1 MTKTVHPVL
10 KKTGAVLLT
19 VLVLVL
25 MAVPAFAVALP
36 DAPTGYVYDGAN
48 VLSSST
54 ESYIE
59 RTGSALAE
67 ACGAEVVVA
76 TVDFTDGEDIAD
88 YAYDLFNKWG
98 IGDKKANNGLLIL
111 LSIGAEDYYAEPGVG
126 LTDVFTGGVLDA
138 MLYDYLEDDFAAK
151 EYDSGVKKVYAR
163 AVEILEDHYNVSY
176 STGTTNNANANTNYN
191 YANNNTSGGF
201 LSGVQNVFSQAR
213 RVVGTRIIRFVF
225 IVLFVILIIA
235 LSVLRPRRRY
245 YRRGWGAPRLA
256 SLGRSP
262 SRWRTLRRFWQR
274 PFGRRCA
281 ARRRRLH
288 AWRRCRQK
296 KMSIWVLFDLDGT
309 LVDNSEGITKSTQFA
324 LDSYGYPNQ
333 PMETLKKFIGPPLHE
348 SFMEFYGFSKEQAF
362 EAVDRYRVRYKEKG
376 VYENRLYPG
385 MKELLEA
392 LKSAGVKL
400 SVSTSKPTVFT
411 EKILKQNGIFELFD
425 QIVGANLDGSMT
437 DKTEVMQEAMRRAGG
452 KENNTFFMV
461 GDRSFDMIGAKNCG
475 VPGIGVYFGFAE
487 PGELE
492 EAGADYTV
500 ETTEHC

>member
-98 IGDKKANNGLLIL
+98 IGDKKSNNGLLIL

-163 AVEILEDHYNVSY
+163 AVPDSAARDRVDLAARVPRAVPVPVADAPAALAAAVR
-176 STGTTNNANANTNYN
+176 AAVRR
-191 YANNNTSGGF
+191 A
-201 LSGVQNVFSQAR
+201 QAE
-213 RVVGTRIIRFVF
+213 
-225 IVLFVILIIA
+225 
-235 LSVLRPRRRY
+235 
-245 YRRGWGAPRLA
+245 APRMA
-256 SLGRSP
+256 EVQAEEDEYLG
-262 SRWRTLRRFWQR
+262 F
-274 PFGRRCA
+274 
-281 ARRRRLH
+281 
-288 AWRRCRQK
+288 
-296 KMSIWVLFDLDGT
+296 V
-309 LVDNSEGITKSTQFA
+309 
-324 LDSYGYPNQ
+324 
-333 PMETLKKFIGPPLHE
+333 
-348 SFMEFYGFSKEQAF
+348 
-362 EAVDRYRVRYKEKG
+362 
-376 VYENRLYPG
+376 
-385 MKELLEA
+385 
-392 LKSAGVKL
+392 
-400 SVSTSKPTVFT
+400 
-411 EKILKQNGIFELFD
+411 
-425 QIVGANLDGSMT
+425 
-437 DKTEVMQEAMRRAGG
+437 
-452 KENNTFFMV
+452 
-461 GDRSFDMIGAKNCG
+461 
-475 VPGIGVYFGFAE
+475 
-487 PGELE
+487 
-492 EAGADYTV
+492 
-500 ETTEHC
+500 

>member
-111 LSIGAEDYYAEPGVG
+111 LFIGAEDYYAEPGVG

-191 YANNNTSGGF
+191 YANNKYIRWNFIRIPALLLAGLAVLLCGSVCHFDYCAECAASAQTVLPQRLGCAAPAASDGR
-201 LSGVQNVFSQAR
+201 LLAR
-213 RVVGTRIIRFVF
+213 TPS
-225 IVLFVILIIA
+225 A
-235 LSVLRPRRRY
+235 ARP
-245 YRRGWGAPRLA
+245 
-256 SLGRSP
+256 GRS
-262 SRWRTLRRFWQR
+262 RIRR
-274 PFGRRCA
+274 P
-281 ARRRRLH
+281 
-288 AWRRCRQK
+288 
-296 KMSIWVLFDLDGT
+296 
-309 LVDNSEGITKSTQFA
+309 
-324 LDSYGYPNQ
+324 
-333 PMETLKKFIGPPLHE
+333 ETGWI
-348 SFMEFYGFSKEQAF
+348 
-362 EAVDRYRVRYKEKG
+362 
-376 VYENRLYPG
+376 
-385 MKELLEA
+385 
-392 LKSAGVKL
+392 
-400 SVSTSKPTVFT
+400 
-411 EKILKQNGIFELFD
+411 
-425 QIVGANLDGSMT
+425 
-437 DKTEVMQEAMRRAGG
+437 
-452 KENNTFFMV
+452 
-461 GDRSFDMIGAKNCG
+461 
-475 VPGIGVYFGFAE
+475 
-487 PGELE
+487 
-492 EAGADYTV
+492 
-500 ETTEHC
+500 

>member
-48 VLSSST
+48 VLSPST

-191 YANNNTSGGF
+191 YANNNTSGGILYGF
-201 LSGVQNVFSQAR
+201 QRFFS
-213 RVVGTRIIRFVF
+213 RVWRFFFV
-225 IVLFVILIIA
+225 VLFVILIIA
-235 LSVLRPRRRY
+235 LSIRHPRRY
-245 YRRGWGAPRLA
+245 YRRGWGAPPRLRWAA
-256 SLGRSP
+256 SGADP
-262 SRWRTLRRFWQR
+262 VRRVAR
-274 PFGRRCA
+274 AVPDSA
-281 ARRRRLH
+281 ARDR
-288 AWRRCRQK
+288 
-296 KMSIWVLFDLDGT
+296 VDLAARVPRAVPVPVADAPA
-309 LVDNSEGITKSTQFA
+309 A
-324 LDSYGYPNQ
+324 L
-333 PMETLKKFIGPPLHE
+333 
-348 SFMEFYGFSKEQAF
+348 AA
-362 EAVDRYRVRYKEKG
+362 AVRAAV
-376 VYENRLYPG
+376 
-385 MKELLEA
+385 
-392 LKSAGVKL
+392 
-400 SVSTSKPTVFT
+400 
-411 EKILKQNGIFELFD
+411 
-425 QIVGANLDGSMT
+425 
-437 DKTEVMQEAMRRAGG
+437 RRAQA
-452 KENNTFFMV
+452 EAPRMAEV
-461 GDRSFDMIGAKNCG
+461 QAEEDEHL
-475 VPGIGVYFGFAE
+475 GF
-487 PGELE
+487 
-492 EAGADYTV
+492 V
-500 ETTEHC
+500 

>member
-1 MTKTVHPVL
+1 M
-10 KKTGAVLLT
+10 KKPGAVLLV

-163 AVEILEDHYNVSY
+163 AVEILEDHYNVRIPRVRQ
-176 STGTTNNANANTNYN
+176 TTRMRTPIIIM
-191 YANNNTSGGF
+191 
-201 LSGVQNVFSQAR
+201 
-213 RVVGTRIIRFVF
+213 RIIIHPAEFLYGFQRFFSRVWRF
-225 IVLFVILIIA
+225 FFVVLFVILIIA

-245 YRRGWGAPRLA
+245 YRRGWGAPPPPPPMGGFWRGPRPPRGPGFGGPRPGGF
-256 SLGRSP
+256 SGSRPSGGPRSGGGRSGG
-262 SRWRTLRRFWQR
+262 
-274 PFGRRCA
+274 FGSGR
-281 ARRRRLH
+281 
-288 AWRRCRQK
+288 
-296 KMSIWVLFDLDGT
+296 SG
-309 LVDNSEGITKSTQFA
+309 G
-324 LDSYGYPNQ
+324 
-333 PMETLKKFIGPPLHE
+333 
-348 SFMEFYGFSKEQAF
+348 
-362 EAVDRYRVRYKEKG
+362 
-376 VYENRLYPG
+376 
-385 MKELLEA
+385 
-392 LKSAGVKL
+392 
-400 SVSTSKPTVFT
+400 
-411 EKILKQNGIFELFD
+411 
-425 QIVGANLDGSMT
+425 GAP
-437 DKTEVMQEAMRRAGG
+437 RAGG
-452 KENNTFFMV
+452 GSTH
-461 GDRSFDMIGAKNCG
+461 GGGAG
-475 VPGIGVYFGFAE
+475 RRR
-487 PGELE
+487 
-492 EAGADYTV
+492 
-500 ETTEHC
+500 

>member
-111 LSIGAEDYYAEPGVG
+111 LSVGAEDYYAEPGVG

-191 YANNNTSGGF
+191 YANNNTSGGILYGIPTVSSRESVRLPDNTF
-201 LSGVQNVFSQAR
+201 LYRSVRHFDYCAERAVSAQ
-213 RVVGTRIIRFVF
+213 T
-225 IVLFVILIIA
+225 VLPQ
-235 LSVLRPRRRY
+235 R
-245 YRRGWGAPRLA
+245 
-256 SLGRSP
+256 LGRAAPAASDGRLLARTP
-262 SRWRTLRRFWQR
+262 S
-274 PFGRRCA
+274 A
-281 ARRRRLH
+281 ARPGRSRIRR
-288 AWRRCRQK
+288 
-296 KMSIWVLFDLDGT
+296 
-309 LVDNSEGITKSTQFA
+309 
-324 LDSYGYPNQ
+324 P
-333 PMETLKKFIGPPLHE
+333 ETGWI
-348 SFMEFYGFSKEQAF
+348 
-362 EAVDRYRVRYKEKG
+362 
-376 VYENRLYPG
+376 
-385 MKELLEA
+385 
-392 LKSAGVKL
+392 
-400 SVSTSKPTVFT
+400 
-411 EKILKQNGIFELFD
+411 
-425 QIVGANLDGSMT
+425 
-437 DKTEVMQEAMRRAGG
+437 
-452 KENNTFFMV
+452 
-461 GDRSFDMIGAKNCG
+461 
-475 VPGIGVYFGFAE
+475 
-487 PGELE
+487 
-492 EAGADYTV
+492 
-500 ETTEHC
+500 

>member
-25 MAVPAFAVALP
+25 MAVPAFAVTLP

-98 IGDKKANNGLLIL
+98 IGDKKKNNGLLIL
-111 LSIGAEDYYAEPGVG
+111 LSIGAEDYYAEPGTG

-176 STGTTNNANANTNYN
+176 SAGTTNNANANNR
-191 YANNNTSGGF
+191 TSGGILYGF
-201 LSGVQNVFSQAR
+201 QRFFSR
-213 RVVGTRIIRFVF
+213 MGRFVF

-235 LSVLRPRRRY
+235 LSIRRPRRY
-245 YRRGWGAPRLA
+245 YRRGWGAPPPPPPMGGFWRGPRPPRGPGGPGFGGPRPGGF
-256 SLGRSP
+256 SGSRPSGGPRSGGGRSGG
-262 SRWRTLRRFWQR
+262 
-274 PFGRRCA
+274 FGSGR
-281 ARRRRLH
+281 
-288 AWRRCRQK
+288 
-296 KMSIWVLFDLDGT
+296 SG
-309 LVDNSEGITKSTQFA
+309 G
-324 LDSYGYPNQ
+324 
-333 PMETLKKFIGPPLHE
+333 
-348 SFMEFYGFSKEQAF
+348 
-362 EAVDRYRVRYKEKG
+362 
-376 VYENRLYPG
+376 
-385 MKELLEA
+385 
-392 LKSAGVKL
+392 
-400 SVSTSKPTVFT
+400 
-411 EKILKQNGIFELFD
+411 
-425 QIVGANLDGSMT
+425 GAP
-437 DKTEVMQEAMRRAGG
+437 RAGG
-452 KENNTFFMV
+452 GSTH
-461 GDRSFDMIGAKNCG
+461 GGGAG
-475 VPGIGVYFGFAE
+475 RRR
-487 PGELE
+487 
-492 EAGADYTV
+492 
-500 ETTEHC
+500 

>member
-163 AVEILEDHYNVSY
+163 AVPDSAARDRVDLAVRVPRAVPVPVADAPEALAAAVR
-176 STGTTNNANANTNYN
+176 AAVRR
-191 YANNNTSGGF
+191 A
-201 LSGVQNVFSQAR
+201 QAE
-213 RVVGTRIIRFVF
+213 
-225 IVLFVILIIA
+225 
-235 LSVLRPRRRY
+235 
-245 YRRGWGAPRLA
+245 APRMA
-256 SLGRSP
+256 EVQAEEDEYLG
-262 SRWRTLRRFWQR
+262 F
-274 PFGRRCA
+274 
-281 ARRRRLH
+281 
-288 AWRRCRQK
+288 
-296 KMSIWVLFDLDGT
+296 V
-309 LVDNSEGITKSTQFA
+309 
-324 LDSYGYPNQ
+324 
-333 PMETLKKFIGPPLHE
+333 
-348 SFMEFYGFSKEQAF
+348 
-362 EAVDRYRVRYKEKG
+362 
-376 VYENRLYPG
+376 
-385 MKELLEA
+385 
-392 LKSAGVKL
+392 
-400 SVSTSKPTVFT
+400 
-411 EKILKQNGIFELFD
+411 
-425 QIVGANLDGSMT
+425 
-437 DKTEVMQEAMRRAGG
+437 
-452 KENNTFFMV
+452 
-461 GDRSFDMIGAKNCG
+461 
-475 VPGIGVYFGFAE
+475 
-487 PGELE
+487 
-492 EAGADYTV
+492 
-500 ETTEHC
+500 

>member
-25 MAVPAFAVALP
+25 VAVPAFAVAVP

-111 LSIGAEDYYAEPGVG
+111 LSVGAEDYYAEPGVG

-191 YANNNTSGGF
+191 YANNNTSGGILYGF
-201 LSGVQNVFSQAR
+201 QRFFS
-213 RVVGTRIIRFVF
+213 RVWRFFFV
-225 IVLFVILIIA
+225 VLFVILIIA

-245 YRRGWGAPRLA
+245 YRRGWGAPPPPPPMGGA
-256 SLGRSP
+256 DP
-262 SRWRTLRRFWQR
+262 VRR
-274 PFGRRCA
+274 A
-281 ARRRRLH
+281 ARAVPDSAARDR
-288 AWRRCRQK
+288 
-296 KMSIWVLFDLDGT
+296 VDLAARVPRAVPVPVADAPA
-309 LVDNSEGITKSTQFA
+309 A
-324 LDSYGYPNQ
+324 L
-333 PMETLKKFIGPPLHE
+333 
-348 SFMEFYGFSKEQAF
+348 AA
-362 EAVDRYRVRYKEKG
+362 AVRAAV
-376 VYENRLYPG
+376 
-385 MKELLEA
+385 
-392 LKSAGVKL
+392 
-400 SVSTSKPTVFT
+400 
-411 EKILKQNGIFELFD
+411 
-425 QIVGANLDGSMT
+425 
-437 DKTEVMQEAMRRAGG
+437 RRAQA
-452 KENNTFFMV
+452 E
-461 GDRSFDMIGAKNCG
+461 
-475 VPGIGVYFGFAE
+475 VPRMAEVQAEEDEYLGF
-487 PGELE
+487 
-492 EAGADYTV
+492 V
-500 ETTEHC
+500 

>member
-25 MAVPAFAVALP
+25 VAVPAFAVALP

-163 AVEILEDHYNVSY
+163 ADGITAEVGVRRPHRLRW
-176 STGTTNNANANTNYN
+176 AA
-191 YANNNTSGGF
+191 SGADPVRRAARAVPDSAARDRVD
-201 LSGVQNVFSQAR
+201 LAARVPRAVPVPVADAPAVLAAAVRAAVRRAQAE
-213 RVVGTRIIRFVF
+213 
-225 IVLFVILIIA
+225 
-235 LSVLRPRRRY
+235 
-245 YRRGWGAPRLA
+245 APRMA
-256 SLGRSP
+256 EVQAEEDEYLG
-262 SRWRTLRRFWQR
+262 F
-274 PFGRRCA
+274 
-281 ARRRRLH
+281 
-288 AWRRCRQK
+288 
-296 KMSIWVLFDLDGT
+296 V
-309 LVDNSEGITKSTQFA
+309 
-324 LDSYGYPNQ
+324 
-333 PMETLKKFIGPPLHE
+333 
-348 SFMEFYGFSKEQAF
+348 
-362 EAVDRYRVRYKEKG
+362 
-376 VYENRLYPG
+376 
-385 MKELLEA
+385 
-392 LKSAGVKL
+392 
-400 SVSTSKPTVFT
+400 
-411 EKILKQNGIFELFD
+411 
-425 QIVGANLDGSMT
+425 
-437 DKTEVMQEAMRRAGG
+437 
-452 KENNTFFMV
+452 
-461 GDRSFDMIGAKNCG
+461 
-475 VPGIGVYFGFAE
+475 
-487 PGELE
+487 
-492 EAGADYTV
+492 
-500 ETTEHC
+500 

>member
-36 DAPTGYVYDGAN
+36 DTPTGYVYDGAN

-98 IGDKKANNGLLIL
+98 IGDKKANNGHLIL

-191 YANNNTSGGF
+191 YANNNTSGGNLYGF
-201 LSGVQNVFSQAR
+201 QRFFS
-213 RVVGTRIIRFVF
+213 RVWRFFFV
-225 IVLFVILIIA
+225 VLFVILIIA

-245 YRRGWGAPRLA
+245 
-256 SLGRSP
+256 
-262 SRWRTLRRFWQR
+262 
-274 PFGRRCA
+274 
-281 ARRRRLH
+281 
-288 AWRRCRQK
+288 
-296 KMSIWVLFDLDGT
+296 
-309 LVDNSEGITKSTQFA
+309 
-324 LDSYGYPNQ
+324 
-333 PMETLKKFIGPPLHE
+333 
-348 SFMEFYGFSKEQAF
+348 
-362 EAVDRYRVRYKEKG
+362 
-376 VYENRLYPG
+376 
-385 MKELLEA
+385 
-392 LKSAGVKL
+392 
-400 SVSTSKPTVFT
+400 SVSYTH
-411 EKILKQNGIFELFD
+411 L
-425 QIVGANLDGSMT
+425 
-437 DKTEVMQEAMRRAGG
+437 RAH
-452 KENNTFFMV
+452 
-461 GDRSFDMIGAKNCG
+461 
-475 VPGIGVYFGFAE
+475 
-487 PGELE
+487 
-492 EAGADYTV
+492 
-500 ETTEHC
+500 ET

>member
-111 LSIGAEDYYAEPGVG
+111 LSIGAEDYYAGRG
-126 LTDVFTGGVLDA
+126 ADRCFYRRRAGRDVVF
-138 MLYDYLEDDFAAK
+138 EDDFAAK

-191 YANNNTSGGF
+191 YANNNTSGGILYGF
-201 LSGVQNVFSQAR
+201 QRFFS
-213 RVVGTRIIRFVF
+213 RVWRFFFV
-225 IVLFVILIIA
+225 VLFVILIIA

-245 YRRGWGAPRLA
+245 YRRGWGAPPPPPPMGGFWRGPRPPRGPGGPGFGGPRPGGF
-256 SLGRSP
+256 SGSRPSGGPRPGGGRSGG
-262 SRWRTLRRFWQR
+262 
-274 PFGRRCA
+274 FGSGR
-281 ARRRRLH
+281 
-288 AWRRCRQK
+288 
-296 KMSIWVLFDLDGT
+296 SG
-309 LVDNSEGITKSTQFA
+309 G
-324 LDSYGYPNQ
+324 
-333 PMETLKKFIGPPLHE
+333 
-348 SFMEFYGFSKEQAF
+348 
-362 EAVDRYRVRYKEKG
+362 
-376 VYENRLYPG
+376 
-385 MKELLEA
+385 
-392 LKSAGVKL
+392 
-400 SVSTSKPTVFT
+400 
-411 EKILKQNGIFELFD
+411 
-425 QIVGANLDGSMT
+425 GAP
-437 DKTEVMQEAMRRAGG
+437 RAGG
-452 KENNTFFMV
+452 GSTH
-461 GDRSFDMIGAKNCG
+461 GGGAG
-475 VPGIGVYFGFAE
+475 RRR
-487 PGELE
+487 
-492 EAGADYTV
+492 
-500 ETTEHC
+500 

>member
-10 KKTGAVLLT
+10 KKTGAVLLA

-25 MAVPAFAVALP
+25 MAVPAFAAALL

-67 ACGAEVVVA
+67 VCGAEVVVA

-98 IGDKKANNGLLIL
+98 IGDKKENNGLLIL

-191 YANNNTSGGF
+191 YANNNTSGGILYGF
-201 LSGVQNVFSQAR
+201 QRFFS
-213 RVVGTRIIRFVF
+213 RVWRFFFV
-225 IVLFVILIIA
+225 VLFVILIIA

-245 YRRGWGAPRLA
+245 YRRGWGAPPPPPPMGGFWRGPRPPRGPGGPGFGGPRPGGF
-256 SLGRSP
+256 SGGSRPSGGPRPGGGRSGG
-262 SRWRTLRRFWQR
+262 
-274 PFGRRCA
+274 FGGGR
-281 ARRRRLH
+281 
-288 AWRRCRQK
+288 
-296 KMSIWVLFDLDGT
+296 SG
-309 LVDNSEGITKSTQFA
+309 G
-324 LDSYGYPNQ
+324 
-333 PMETLKKFIGPPLHE
+333 
-348 SFMEFYGFSKEQAF
+348 
-362 EAVDRYRVRYKEKG
+362 
-376 VYENRLYPG
+376 
-385 MKELLEA
+385 
-392 LKSAGVKL
+392 
-400 SVSTSKPTVFT
+400 
-411 EKILKQNGIFELFD
+411 
-425 QIVGANLDGSMT
+425 GAP
-437 DKTEVMQEAMRRAGG
+437 RAGG
-452 KENNTFFMV
+452 GSTH
-461 GDRSFDMIGAKNCG
+461 GGGAG
-475 VPGIGVYFGFAE
+475 RRR
-487 PGELE
+487 
-492 EAGADYTV
+492 
-500 ETTEHC
+500 